1 MKLPELD
8 NKELELLSNFERII
22 YKKLKEL
29 VEQSSAGGG
38 SCSEKF

>member
-8 NKELELLSNFERII
+8 NKELELLSNSEKII

-29 VEQSSAGGG
+29 TDRQSSGEVHA
-38 SCSEKF
+38 

>member
-8 NKELELLSNFERII
+8 NHELEFLSNFERKI

-29 VEQSSAGGG
+29 EDRQSSRGGYHAQI
-38 SCSEKF
+38 